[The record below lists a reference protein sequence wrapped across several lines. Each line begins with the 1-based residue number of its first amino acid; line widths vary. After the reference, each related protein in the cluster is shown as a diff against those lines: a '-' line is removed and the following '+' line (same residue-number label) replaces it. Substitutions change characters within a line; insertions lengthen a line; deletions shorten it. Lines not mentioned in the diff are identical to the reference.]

1 MLYKNIQIFNAAE
14 LFENADGSIAWR
26 RVPNAVFQDMEAGG
40 AEEVAHNVTGV
51 ELRFVIKGESVKLV
65 MSADEEKDSDFAAF
79 HVYYGGIQGGWSDH
93 ELHKHIP
100 GTPHTFEIKRPANL
114 VKLQKMT
121 ELSGHDWDP
130 EVVRV
135 IFDRGRV
142 FLHDVIGEVEPPTP
156 AQCPKKTLLCYGSS
170 ITHGSNSIDMSHAW
184 ASVLGYNLNVDV
196 RNLGM
201 AGSCC
206 MEPAMVDYIASL
218 GEQGKWDMA
227 VLELG
232 INVLSWEEE
241 KILERVHNT
250 LSQIAGRNPE
260 KPIFVVSPFYYGNE
274 DLLGSTHGQ
283 KWRKLIAQ
291 VVEDR
296 KDPNVTY
303 INGREVLD
311 HIRYMSADEIHPN
324 IYGQEHI
331 ARVMTEKIRSALKTA
346 ESQP

>member
-1 MLYKNIQIFNAAE
+1 MLYKNIEIFNAAQLTCQE
-14 LFENADGSIAWR
+14 DGSVSWL
-26 RVPNAVFQDMEAGG
+26 RVPENVYQAMESGNAG
-40 AEEVAHNVTGV
+40 EVGRNVTGV
-51 ELRFVIKGESVKLV
+51 ELRFVIEGDSVKLV
-65 MSADEEKDSDFAAF
+65 MSADEVTDSDVCTF
-79 HVYYGGIQGGWSDH
+79 HVYYGGIQGGWADH
-93 ELHKHIP
+93 EVHKHIP
-100 GTPHTFEIKRPANL
+100 GTPKTFEIKRPANMSNL
-114 VKLQKMT
+114 RKMT
-121 ELSGHDWDP
+121 EMSGHDWDP

-142 FLHDVIGEVEPPTP
+142 FLHDVIGEVEPPKP

-184 ASVLGYNLNVDV
+184 ASVLGYNLNMDV

-206 MEPAMVDYIASL
+206 MEPAMVDYIASQ
-218 GEQGKWDMA
+218 GELGKWDVA

-241 KILERVHNT
+241 KILQRVDNT
-250 LSQIAGRNPE
+250 LAQIAGRNPE

-274 DLLGSTHGQ
+274 DLRGNTNGQ
-283 KWRKLIAQ
+283 KWRRLIAQ
-291 VVEDR
+291 IVESR

-303 INGREVLD
+303 INGLDVLD

-324 IYGQEHI
+324 IYGQERI
-331 ARVMTEKIRSALKTA
+331 AQVLTQKLSAAMKK
-346 ESQP
+346 